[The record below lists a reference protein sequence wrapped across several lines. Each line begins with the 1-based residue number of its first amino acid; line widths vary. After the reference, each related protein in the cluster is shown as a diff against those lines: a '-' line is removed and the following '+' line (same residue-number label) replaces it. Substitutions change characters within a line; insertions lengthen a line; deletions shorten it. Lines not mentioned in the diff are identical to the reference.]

1 MVTLENLYIA
11 LEQIRSGKLR
21 TFLTTLGITIGVGTV
36 IFIVAVLEGYNSN
49 MTAELN
55 VLGANTFQVQRNDQF
70 GNVQVGE
77 GQKRKYR
84 KKISIGIA
92 QAIRQN
98 CDLVEAAGAEVWE
111 FGKSVAFQDKK
122 TNPNLHVAGAEP
134 EFFVNNGYFIERGR
148 GLTDEDIALNRRVA
162 VLGMDAVE
170 ILFPFEDPLGKNVRL
185 SGSRFQV
192 IGVLE
197 KMGNSTFGQSRDNRV
212 AIPISTFQDLFGKNR
227 SANITVRVKEGA
239 DFEEAKTQVIGVVRA
254 ARKVKP
260 GEENDFAIFSND
272 TLVDSFN
279 NIARQIKLVAVLLG
293 MVSLLVGSIGVMNIM
308 LVTVTERTRE
318 IGIRK
323 AVGARKGIILLQFLS
338 EAVVLSVIGGLI
350 GLILGFGLAALVG
363 LTLKIPFVVPLW
375 VVLSSLIVTSVVGVA
390 AGLYPASRAARM
402 DPINALRYE

>member
-1 MVTLENLYIA
+1 MFTMENLYIA

-21 TFLTTLGITIGVGTV
+21 TFLTTLGITIGVSTV
-36 IFIVAVLEGYNSN
+36 IFIVAVLEGYSSE
-49 MTAELN
+49 MTDELN
-55 VLGANTFQVQRNDQF
+55 MLGANTFQVQRNDIFDNAQA
-70 GNVQVGE
+70 GDGK
-77 GQKRKYR
+77 KRKIR
-84 KKISIGIA
+84 KKIPIDIS
-92 QAIRQN
+92 QAIRDN

-111 FGKSVAFQDKK
+111 FGKSLAYEDKK
-122 TNPNLHVAGAEP
+122 TNPNLQTAGAEV
-134 EFFVNNGYFIERGR
+134 EFFVNNGFFIEAGR
-148 GLTDEDIALNRRVA
+148 SLTQEDIALNRKVI

-170 ILFPFEDPLGKNVRL
+170 VLFPFEDPLGRKVRL
-185 SGSRFQV
+185 SGTRFQV

-197 KMGNSTFGQSRDNRV
+197 KMGNSTFGQSRDNQLV
-212 AIPISTFQDLFGKNR
+212 IPISTFQDMYGKNR
-227 SANITVRVKEGA
+227 SANITVRVKEGV
-239 DFEEAKTQVIGVVRA
+239 DFEDAKTQVIGTVRA
-254 ARKVKP
+254 ARKVRP

-293 MVSLLVGSIGVMNIM
+293 LVSLLVGSIGVMNIM

-323 AVGARKGIILLQFLS
+323 AVGARKGIILFQFLS
-338 EAVVLSVIGGLI
+338 EAVVLSVIGGLL

-363 LTLKIPFVVPLW
+363 LTLKIPFVVPFW
-375 VVLSSLIVTSVVGVA
+375 VVASSLIVTSVVGIA